1 MRVSAL
7 EKASLA
13 DIKNDTFIGIAGMP
27 KPDDSIEAFSI
38 HIFLPAQRG
47 VVPDRHGPWD
57 ARPNSTMTNAYVTSM
72 VKEKDGEILTVK
84 YKDGEKKVVVTPQT
98 VIAAAA
104 PAKKEEIKAGTPIII
119 FGWDK
124 QPDGSVLAKTMY
136 ICRSVTPAMMFK
148 ASLQRSSLLRGR
160 RRICATAGCR
170 TRCRFENF
178 DGHAGGQIGKT
189 REVKVKLTA
198 DVTVF
203 GITEATI
210 ADIKPGAYIGGVHPQ
225 QPDGEQGD
233 SGDGLAES
241 QRG

>member
-1 MRVSAL
+1 MYKLNMTRWAIGTVAIALFFTTAVQAQQQGRIRGQVEKVDGATYVKARDGTTVNMKLADDARVSAL

-72 VKEKDGEILTVK
+72 VKEKDGEVLTVK
-84 YKDGEKKVVVTPQT
+84 YKDGEKKVIVTPQT

-104 PAKKEEIKAGTPIII
+104 PGKKEEIKAGTPIII

-124 QPDGSVLAKTMY
+124 QPDGSVLAKSLY
-136 ICRSVTPAMMFK
+136 IGRSVTPAM
-148 ASLQRSSLLRGR
+148 
-160 RRICATAGCR
+160 
-170 TRCRFENF
+170 
-178 DGHAGGQIGKT
+178 
-189 REVKVKLTA
+189 
-198 DVTVF
+198 
-203 GITEATI
+203 
-210 ADIKPGAYIGGVHPQ
+210 
-225 QPDGEQGD
+225 
-233 SGDGLAES
+233 
-241 QRG
+241 